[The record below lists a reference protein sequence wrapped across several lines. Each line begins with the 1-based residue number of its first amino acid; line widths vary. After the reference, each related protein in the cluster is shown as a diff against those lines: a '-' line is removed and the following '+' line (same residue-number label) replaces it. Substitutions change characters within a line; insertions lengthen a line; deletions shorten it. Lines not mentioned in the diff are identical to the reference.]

1 MSSRKKIIRNILGC
15 LILSFN
21 TIAANHH
28 APTSDIA
35 LGKKIYHDRCEACH
49 GNQGDGKTFA
59 ANALF
64 PPPKNFTAETTKE
77 ALTLERMVHSVT
89 KGRPNTAMMPWEN
102 VLSEQEIH
110 LVVSYIRQ
118 ALMRFKEQNN

>member
-1 MSSRKKIIRNILGC
+1 MSSRKKITRSILGC

-59 ANALF
+59 ANVLF
-64 PPPKNFTAETTKE
+64 PPPKNFLLKNTKAE
-77 ALTLERMVHSVT
+77 LTLARMILSVVQ
-89 KGRPNTAMMPWEN
+89 GRPNTAMMPWEN
-102 VLSEQEIH
+102 ILSEEEIVS
-110 LVVSYIRQ
+110 VVSYIRKE
-118 ALMRFKEQNN
+118 LMKFKD